1 MFNIICVT
9 NRKLVKE
16 NFLDRIEKIARNK
29 PSAIIL
35 REKDLTEEEYYELA
49 KNVKKITDKYNVK
62 LTLHSFPLVAIKL
75 GVKSIHLPLNI
86 LKNTEKNV
94 LDEFNEIGSSVHSE
108 EDVKLAISL
117 GVTYVTAGHIF
128 ETDCKKGLPGRGI
141 SFLKNICDNY
151 NLPIYGIGGITEK
164 NVHKIEGAGASG
176 ACIMS
181 EFMTTNNIK
190 KLVCGN
196 FLKLYAIT
204 DYELSDTELLE
215 KTEAAL
221 KAGVTCVQLREKNL
235 SKEELIKK
243 AIKLKALCDRY
254 NAVFIVN
261 DYFEVALEVHAD
273 GVHVGLDDAD
283 VALIRERAGADFI
296 IGATAKTVEVA
307 REAEKKGADYLGV
320 GAMFHSS
327 TKGEA
332 RVITKDEFKNIANSV
347 NIPLVAIG
355 GITAENVSEISNMG
369 QAGIAV
375 VGAVYGTDDTEAAVK
390 NLLEKS

>member
-1 MFNIICVT
+1 
-9 NRKLVKE
+9 
-16 NFLDRIEKIARNK
+16 
-29 PSAIIL
+29 
-35 REKDLTEEEYYELA
+35 
-49 KNVKKITDKYNVK
+49 
-62 LTLHSFPLVAIKL
+62 
-75 GVKSIHLPLNI
+75 
-86 LKNTEKNV
+86 
-94 LDEFNEIGSSVHSE
+94 
-108 EDVKLAISL
+108 
-117 GVTYVTAGHIF
+117 
-128 ETDCKKGLPGRGI
+128 
-141 SFLKNICDNY
+141 
-151 NLPIYGIGGITEK
+151 
-164 NVHKIEGAGASG
+164 
-176 ACIMS
+176 
-181 EFMTTNNIK
+181 MTTNNIK